1 MADQPR
7 FRVRQATIDDLDD
20 VLGIWR
26 RGIESSL
33 GTPPPQDKDY
43 KTYFAERL
51 LNQTEIFSFT
61 CAETLDGLVVGW
73 ISLSPFRS
81 NPAVKGVM
89 AEMSA
94 YVDPEHVASGITGF
108 AVKSVLA
115 RADASPL
122 QYIVAFTLETND
134 GVLQLCKRFGFT
146 LVGSYPV
153 SPKAPDAT
161 PLAYLVRPCAYP
173 S

>member
-1 MADQPR
+1 MSEQS
-7 FRVRQATIDDLDD
+7 FNVRQATIDDLDQ
-20 VLGIWR
+20 VLDIWT

-33 GTPPPQDKDY
+33 GTPPPVTKDY

-51 LNQTEIFSFT
+51 LDQTDVFSFT
-61 CAETLDGLVVGW
+61 CAENAAGEVVGW

-94 YVDPEHVASGITGF
+94 YVDPAHVSSGVTGF
-108 AVKSVLA
+108 AVKSVLEN
-115 RADASPL
+115 ADVSPL
-122 QYIVAFTLETND
+122 QYIVAFTLVSNV
-134 GVLQLCKRFGFT
+134 GVLKLCDRFGFK
-146 LVGSYPV
+146 LVGTYPV
-153 SPKAPDAT
+153 SSKAPDAT

-173 S
+173 EK

>member
-1 MADQPR
+1 MSESQSQ
-7 FRVRQATIDDLDD
+7 FSVRQASIDDLDK
-20 VLGIWR
+20 VLDIWT

-33 GTPPPQDKDY
+33 GTPPPPDKDY

-51 LNQTEIFSFT
+51 LDQTDIFSFT
-61 CAETLDGLVVGW
+61 VAENADGQVIGW

-81 NPAVKGVM
+81 NPAVKNVM

-94 YVDPEHVASGITGF
+94 YVDPLHVAGGVTGF
-108 AVKSVLA
+108 AVQSVLA
-115 RADASPL
+115 KADASAL
-122 QYIVAFTLETND
+122 QYIVAFTLETNT
-134 GVLQLCKRFGFT
+134 GVLKLCQRFGFK

-161 PLAYLVRPCAYP
+161 PLAYLVRPC
-173 S
+173 